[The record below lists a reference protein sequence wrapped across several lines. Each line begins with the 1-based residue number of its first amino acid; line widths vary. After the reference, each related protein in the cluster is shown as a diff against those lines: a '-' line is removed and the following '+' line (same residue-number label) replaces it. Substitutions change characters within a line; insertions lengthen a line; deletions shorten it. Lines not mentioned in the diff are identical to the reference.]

1 MTPGKEHFRELS
13 EWAENEMELKPDS
26 PTALRGR
33 AAADHALAML
43 KQAGVDTAGAGAAAV
58 QDTEQTSS

>member
-1 MTPGKEHFRELS
+1 MAPGKEHFRELS

-33 AAADHALAML
+33 AAADHAHAML
-43 KQAGVDTAGAGAAAV
+43 KQAGVDPAWGRATAV
-58 QDTEQTSS
+58 QDTEQGSS